1 MGVLAAWTVGIYAA
15 GFLVAVVLGSPFVEA
30 VIKQVGADPPA
41 PLISESKAWKQSRI
55 IGMAERA
62 LVFLVIAAYG
72 AAGVQAAALFF
83 AGKTIP
89 AGNRGFYLLGTL
101 TSFAWAIFWAILVR
115 AVTVR

>member
-1 MGVLAAWTVGIYAA
+1 LTPWAVGIYTV
-15 GFLVAVVLGSPFVEA
+15 GFLVAVVPGSLFVEA
-30 VIKQVGADPPA
+30 VIKQVGADPST
-41 PLISESKAWKQSRI
+41 PLTSESKAWKQSRI

-62 LVFLVIAAYG
+62 LVFLVVAAYG

-115 AVTVR
+115 AVAVR